1 MKQKAFVQ
9 IILYSLIFSAA
20 KTQQFKYKPVL
31 TPGAITKDLMSW
43 LIYDK
48 EQMKWGRNFHAFDTG
63 GNNISKMQF
72 LQHLSIG
79 NFLPVRLKS
88 REKDSIYYQ
97 LYTVQGN
104 MSPDIINTINQ
115 KAATQLNFYR
125 LTEDTLPDFSF
136 KDIDDTL
143 FSNST
148 ISGKIVLIKCW
159 FISCVPCIAE
169 MPRLNKL
176 KEEYKERR
184 DIAFIS
190 MAFDNEELIRKFLTK
205 TIFSFNII
213 PDSENYLRHV
223 LKIQGYPAHIL
234 VNKEGKVVV
243 VSNNLDEVVEMFNEE
258 VLKSF

>member
-1 MKQKAFVQ
+1 MRYKAFFQ
-9 IILYSLIFSAA
+9 IIFSLFVFSAA
-20 KTQQFKYKPVL
+20 KTQQFKYKPVVK
-31 TPGAITKDLMSW
+31 PEAITKDLMSW
-43 LIYDK
+43 LVYDK
-48 EQMKWGRNFHAFDTG
+48 EQMKWGRKFHAFDTV

-72 LQHLSIG
+72 LQHLSTG
-79 NFLPVRLKS
+79 NFLPVRLRS
-88 REKDSIYYQ
+88 RVKDSIYYQ
-97 LYTVQGN
+97 LYTIQGN
-104 MSPDIINTINQ
+104 MPHDIINTINQ

-159 FISCVPCIAE
+159 FISCIPCIAE

-205 TIFSFNII
+205 TIFSFSII
-213 PDSENYLRHV
+213 PNSENYLRYV

-234 VNKEGKVVV
+234 INKEGKVVI
-243 VSNNLDEVVEMFNEE
+243 VSNNLDDVVELFKEE
-258 VLKSF
+258 VSKSY